1 MTGLQK
7 VRMSTGLRG
16 TTHCISWVGTQAG
29 IFAKHGIE
37 VEFPTFEV
45 GGPESVAG
53 LVRGE
58 WDFVQTGTVPMAEHV
73 LNGHDSVILLRNC
86 FDHLSTYI
94 MTPPEVKSLQQ
105 LSGRKVGVL
114 TDAYHGQTGVITR
127 RTLEAAGVEAEYV
140 GLGTYLNIFAG
151 LADGKVDA
159 AALPVELRYAGASK
173 HGWNAFETVPY
184 GLPSIFGTT
193 RGMIA
198 RERALVVR
206 VVQAMLESIH
216 LFKTRA
222 DIVVPIL
229 QEFLRIEER
238 AVAEDIHGHY
248 VDLFPP
254 VPRPD
259 LERAMPALHQLFS
272 PSYPAGG
279 SLRETDIAD
288 PSFLDELERS
298 GFVKHLYGA
307 AGHA

>member
-1 MTGLQK
+1 MSDLQK

-16 TTHCISWVGTQAG
+16 TTHCMSWVGTQAG

-53 LVRGE
+53 LIRGE
-58 WDFVQTGTVPMAEHV
+58 WDFVQTGTVPMAENV

-94 MTPPEVKSLQQ
+94 MTPPEVTSLKQ
-105 LSGRKVGVL
+105 LNGCKVGVL

-127 RTLEAAGVEAEYV
+127 RTLEAAGGEAEYV
-140 GLGTYLNIFAG
+140 GLGTYQNIFAG
-151 LADGKVDA
+151 LAGGKVGA
-159 AALPVELRYAGASK
+159 AALPVELRYVGASK
-173 HGWNAFETVPY
+173 YGWNAFETVPF

-198 RERALVVR
+198 RDRALVSR
-206 VVQAMLESIH
+206 VVQAMLETIH
-216 LFKTRA
+216 LFKTRP

-229 QEFLRIEER
+229 QDFLAIED
-238 AVAEDIHGHY
+238 ANVAAEIHGHY
-248 VDLFPP
+248 VELFPP
-254 VPRPD
+254 APRPN
-259 LERAMPALHQLFS
+259 LGPAMPALHQLFA

-279 SLRETDIAD
+279 SLKETDIAD
-288 PSFLDELERS
+288 ASFVDELEQG
-298 GFVKHLYGA
+298 GFVKRLYGA
-307 AGHA
+307 AGHG